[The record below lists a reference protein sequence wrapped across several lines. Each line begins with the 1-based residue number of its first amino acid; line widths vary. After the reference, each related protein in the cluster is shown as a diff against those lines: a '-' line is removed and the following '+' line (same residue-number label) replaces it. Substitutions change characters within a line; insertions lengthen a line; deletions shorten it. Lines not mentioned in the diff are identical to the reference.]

1 MKLMIEKEVG
11 KKEEKKKGRRRKGR
25 KGMREGE

>member
-11 KKEEKKKGRRRKGR
+11 KKEEKKRGRRIKERKEGR
-25 KGMREGE
+25 E